1 MIQPVDQK
9 RTTATHNTC
18 WNLENFLNTSRERF
32 LLVVRAGRASLH
44 GRVHTKWLA
53 GHLLTEEKW
62 NCIRLRTDIWLKLFI
77 TLREHK
83 TEIRRKELFVFEC
96 LGQLM
101 TKNLKRQLNHFNES
115 VELSIPLFVLEP
127 SNNNVIL
134 NSSCESGRQSTIPG
148 RLLDDFV
155 GQKMFLVTSHVEF
168 SVGHAA
174 GWKSDCEPL

>member
-1 MIQPVDQK
+1 
-9 RTTATHNTC
+9 
-18 WNLENFLNTSRERF
+18 
-32 LLVVRAGRASLH
+32 
-44 GRVHTKWLA
+44 
-53 GHLLTEEKW
+53 
-62 NCIRLRTDIWLKLFI
+62 
-77 TLREHK
+77 
-83 TEIRRKELFVFEC
+83 
-96 LGQLM
+96 M